1 MRPILQPG
9 EARTHSWSVGA
20 GEGEHTVRLG
30 SLDEGAARLAA
41 CLPLPD
47 SVRKG
52 GRDCLHPL
60 RPAAHGTLHT
70 PSTSPSSPGLPSAH
84 MTSWLLPRWMASPM
98 LAHTVTHCNSIEVA
112 LQGGMQWRERAW
124 LPSWPCRRSG

>member
-1 MRPILQPG
+1 MTDRCSDSVGNCFAGQQIQVRPILHPG

-20 GEGEHTVRLG
+20 GEGEHTLRLG

-52 GRDCLHPL
+52 ERGRLQTL
-60 RPAAHGTLHT
+60 RPAAHGTLQT
-70 PSTSPSSPGLPSAH
+70 PSKCPSSPGLTSPR
-84 MTSWLLPRWMASPM
+84 MTFWLLP
-98 LAHTVTHCNSIEVA
+98 L
-112 LQGGMQWRERAW
+112 
-124 LPSWPCRRSG
+124 